1 MVLNTGPLDWESSVL
16 TTRPLLYCKCDQALI
31 CSNSLNWL
39 LNSNLIYET
48 QDWGKK
54 WLVDFNA
61 GKTRLVSLYQSNN
74 TGSFDVKMDGSVLEE
89 NQFLRC

>member
-1 MVLNTGPLDWESSVL
+1 MI
-16 TTRPLLYCKCDQALI
+16 KHLI